1 MRLIIVEDENTV
13 AQRLERLARNILGVK
28 LTLLRVF
35 HSLDDANDFIA
46 TETVDLMFLDL
57 NLGGRDGFE
66 LLKTVVARSFHTI
79 VVSAYADRAIEA
91 FEFGVLD
98 FVSKPFTRTRLQK
111 ALERYDSSF
120 RQQRTRYIAVKRRGI
135 VEPVDLDRVHF
146 FRGANVYS
154 EAFLEDGS
162 VLLHDK
168 SLLRLEQVLP
178 AHFERVHK
186 SYIANLSR
194 VATIR
199 QSGNNTELEM
209 HSGECVPV
217 SRKRMADIKNRLI

>member
-1 MRLIIVEDENTV
+1 MRMVIVEDENTV
-13 AQRLERLARNILGVK
+13 AQRLERLATSILGDK
-28 LTLLRVF
+28 LTSLRIF
-35 HSLDDANDFIA
+35 HALDDANDYIA
-46 TETVDLMFLDL
+46 TEAVDLMFLDL
-57 NLGGRDGFE
+57 NLAGRDGFE
-66 LLKTVVARSFHTI
+66 LLRSVVARSFHTI

-98 FVSKPFTRTRLQK
+98 FVSKPFTRARLQK

-135 VEPVDLDRVHF
+135 IEPVDLDRVHF

-154 EAFLEDGS
+154 EVSLDDGV

-168 SLLRLEQVLP
+168 PLSRLEQILP

-186 SYIANLSR
+186 SYIANVSR
-194 VATIR
+194 VAAIR
-199 QSGNNTELEM
+199 QFGNNAELEM
-209 HSGECVPV
+209 HSGERVPI
-217 SRKRMADIKNRLI
+217 SRSRIADIKNRLI

>member
-1 MRLIIVEDENTV
+1 MRLVIVEDENTV
-13 AQRLERLARNILGVK
+13 AQRLERLARDILSDK
-28 LTLLRVF
+28 LTSLRVF
-35 HSLDDANDFIA
+35 HALDDADDFIA
-46 TETVDLMFLDL
+46 TEVVDLMFLDL
-57 NLGGRDGFE
+57 NLAGRDGFE

-98 FVSKPFTRTRLQK
+98 FVSKPFTRARLKK
-111 ALERYDSSF
+111 ALERYESPF
-120 RQQRTRYIAVKRRGI
+120 RQQRTRYIAIKRRGVI
-135 VEPVDLDRVHF
+135 EPVDLDRVHF

-154 EAFLEDGS
+154 EACLEDGS

-168 SLLRLEQVLP
+168 PLSRLEQVLP

-186 SYIANLSR
+186 SYIVNLSR

-199 QSGNNTELEM
+199 QSGNSAELAM
-209 HSGECVPV
+209 QSGECVPV
-217 SRKRMADIKNRLI
+217 SRSRIAEIKNRLI

>member
-1 MRLIIVEDENTV
+1 MRMVIVEDENTV
-13 AQRLERLARNILGVK
+13 AQRLERLARDILGDK
-28 LTLLRVF
+28 LASLRVF
-35 HSLDDANDFIA
+35 HALDDADDFIA
-46 TETVDLMFLDL
+46 TEVVDLMFLDL
-57 NLGGRDGFE
+57 NLAGRDGFE

-98 FVSKPFTRTRLQK
+98 FVSKPFTRARLKK

-135 VEPVDLDRVHF
+135 IEPVDLGRVHF

-154 EAFLEDGS
+154 EACLDDGT

-168 SLLRLEQVLP
+168 PLSRLEQVLP

-194 VATIR
+194 VANI
-199 QSGNNTELEM
+199 QQAGNNVQLEM
-209 HSGECVPV
+209 HSGEHVPV
-217 SRKRMADIKNRLI
+217 SRSRIADIKKRLI